1 MIGLNVHDDKPRALG
16 YWPGPVHWGQGFAP
30 EAAVGVLQAATS
42 IGHPLLV
49 MEWQA

>member
-16 YWPGPVHWGQGFAP
+16 YRLGPVHWGQGFAP
-30 EAAVGVLQAATS
+30 EAVVGALQAATT
-42 IGHPLLV
+42 IGLPLLV